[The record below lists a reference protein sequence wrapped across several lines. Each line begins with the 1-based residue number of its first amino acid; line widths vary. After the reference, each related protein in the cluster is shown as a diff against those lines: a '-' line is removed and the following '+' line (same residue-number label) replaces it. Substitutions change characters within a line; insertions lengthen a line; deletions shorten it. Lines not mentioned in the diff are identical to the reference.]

1 MYYIHIPQSEVEKWL
16 YRFGNKVKDIF
27 EKWKAT
33 GRIKATKEAGRYTVR
48 SSWLNKRRVMMFIFE
63 EPKVE
68 DDEQEEPKN
77 SSSNISKQTPAVK
90 TETLDLNFDD
100 DEDIDALF
108 EDDTTSQAQAS
119 QEEIII
125 EIDEDGADEN

>member
-48 SSWLNKRRVMMFIFE
+48 SSWLDGRRVMMFIFE
-63 EPKVE
+63 KPKVE

-77 SSSNISKQTPAVK
+77 SSSNISQQIPVVTPEK
-90 TETLDLNFDD
+90 LDLSFDD

-108 EDDTTSQAQAS
+108 EDDASFQAEES
-119 QEEIII
+119 QEDIVI
-125 EIDEDGADEN
+125 EIEEDADDEN